1 MGALAGRTNQPTQ
14 SIVIDASGSGLIPS
28 GTGRF
33 HVKPVRGV
41 AAAGAAMY
49 YDPTTAEITYT
60 TSSATTKNTINDLDM
75 NTGVIEQLQ
84 PKTYLYNSDPD
95 AGMQIGYIAEQVS
108 DIHHHFALYGGDG
121 KL

>member
-1 MGALAGRTNQPTQ
+1 
-14 SIVIDASGSGLIPS
+14 
-28 GTGRF
+28 
-33 HVKPVRGV
+33 
-41 AAAGAAMY
+41 
-49 YDPTTAEITYT
+49 
-60 TSSATTKNTINDLDM
+60 M

-121 KL
+121 KPSSIDYNVIVVFLVEEVKKLKKEVELQQQMIESQQQLIDAYLARK